1 MNERKW
7 LKKEGAKWIE
17 KGLIEEDQ
25 LKGIVSLYDKK
36 SNNLLPILAS
46 LLIGLGVLTFI
57 ASNWGQMSDLFRF
70 TLICAA
76 LIGFNLTG
84 LYLLDKGKRTLGIA
98 WIGIGTLT
106 FGAGIFLTA
115 QIFHIVSYSAN
126 AFVLW
131 TLIALLTYFILP
143 NRYYYLL
150 SLVIGTAGL
159 IYSAVSFQSFSI
171 ILAILVVIGVGI
183 TTLKENES
191 LFYHLYAVALT
202 ITGITF
208 LVGYDLTYIWMT
220 IVFLLIY
227 GLSEWIPIEK
237 ARFAFKNIS
246 LLGVVILTLVHVFL
260 LEDMIRY
267 NENMMPALLPY
278 FLLLLIT
285 LGFISWSKYRRATET
300 HWIDLI
306 LFTPLF
312 LIGETASVYYLL
324 LVFGYS
330 LYILVEGYKLE
341 DPTQI
346 NWGTF
351 LFLISTLVAYIQL
364 AWDFL
369 PKSMFFLA
377 GGILLFLLSWY
388 LERRRRKWV
397 HEAKGGQS

>member
-25 LKGIVSLYDKK
+25 LNGIISLYEKK
-36 SNNLLPILAS
+36 SSNLLPILAS

-70 TLICAA
+70 SLICAA
-76 LIGFNLTG
+76 IIGFNLTG
-84 LYLLDKGKRTLGIA
+84 LYLLGKDKRTLGIA

-143 NRYYYLL
+143 NRYFYLL
-150 SLVIGTAGL
+150 TLVIGTAGL
-159 IYSAVSFQSFSI
+159 IYSAVSFQSFSF
-171 ILAILVVIGVGI
+171 ILALLVVIGVGI
-183 TTLKENES
+183 ITLKENES
-191 LFYHLYAVALT
+191 LFYHLYAGALT

-220 IVFLLIY
+220 IVFLFIY
-227 GLSEWIPIEK
+227 AMSEWVPAEK
-237 ARFAFKNIS
+237 AQFAYKNIS

-267 NENMMPALLPY
+267 NENIIPASLPY
-278 FLLLLIT
+278 FILLLIT
-285 LGFISWSKYRRATET
+285 IGLISWSKYRRPSES

-306 LFTPLF
+306 LFAPLF
-312 LIGETASVYYLL
+312 LIGETAGVFYLL

-341 DPTQI
+341 DSTQI
-346 NWGTF
+346 NRGTF